1 VLIADDHVGLRAMI
15 ADALRS
21 NGYHVDEVGNGR
33 LALDAIRRGDHR
45 VAIID
50 VRMPVMDGLA
60 VAARVRTEGLACR
73 VIVISVMRARPRRR
87 YPDSMHEDDTLSR
100 FEHSEPFTGRIE
112 PLDGYVLVEPV
123 DDETE
128 TNAGLIIPA
137 SAESACIAGIVVA
150 AGDDASGV
158 APGDKVL
165 YPRGAGFEIRI
176 GGQPKRLLDRQ
187 ELIARLYD

>member
-1 VLIADDHVGLRAMI
+1 
-15 ADALRS
+15 
-21 NGYHVDEVGNGR
+21 
-33 LALDAIRRGDHR
+33 
-45 VAIID
+45 
-50 VRMPVMDGLA
+50 
-60 VAARVRTEGLACR
+60 
-73 VIVISVMRARPRRR
+73 
-87 YPDSMHEDDTLSR
+87 MHEDDTLSR

-112 PLDGYVLVEPV
+112 PLDAYVLVEPV

-128 TNAGLIIPA
+128 TNAG
-137 SAESACIAGIVVA
+137 IVVA
-150 AGDDASGV
+150 AGDDASGI

>member
-15 ADALRS
+15 AEALRS
-21 NGYHVDEVGNGR
+21 NGYDVDEPPRSTASRSGWPTCWPMCGT
-33 LALDAIRRGDHR
+33 
-45 VAIID
+45 
-50 VRMPVMDGLA
+50 P
-60 VAARVRTEGLACR
+60 AR
-73 VIVISVMRARPRRR
+73 SRRR
-87 YPDSMHEDDTLSR
+87 YPESMHEDDTLSR